1 MNFIAAN
8 GAMAHPVTKPASS
21 TGSSSGGSEPGSK
34 PESKQASGL
43 KTRVLSALVLLP
55 VVLGLLYLGGL
66 SFALLMAAVAVLMA
80 GEWDRLTG
88 GPGFGLLGIC
98 AGLVLLLVLTL
109 GHMEQVDWALLALM
123 PGVVIVA
130 VLAWVKGRK
139 VVWPILG
146 LAWLGLPVLALL
158 VLRMGDGGMAAVSWL
173 FLCVWSCDTG
183 AYFAGRGIGGPK
195 LAPRISP
202 NKTWAGLLGGMAA
215 AGLVSIL
222 LAVFFA
228 WDGVMLFAVM
238 GAVLAA
244 ISQCGDLAES
254 WVKRTFDVKDSGALI
269 PGHGGILDR
278 VDGILFAAPV
288 VALISLAPGFK
299 LLPWQ

>member
-1 MNFIAAN
+1 MSFITVNA
-8 GAMAHPVTKPASS
+8 AMAQPAASS
-21 TGSSSGGSEPGSK
+21 KSSPRG
-34 PESKQASGL
+34 SGL
-43 KTRVLSALVLLP
+43 GTRVLSALVLIP

-66 SFALLMAAVAVLMA
+66 SFALLIAVVAILMA

-88 GPGFGLLGIC
+88 GAGFGIMGLGTGAALI
-98 AGLVLLLVLTL
+98 LVLAL
-109 GHMEQVDWALLALM
+109 GYMGRGDWALLALL
-123 PGVVIVA
+123 PGAV
-130 VLAWVKGRK
+130 VLALLSRFTGQKMT
-139 VVWPILG
+139 WPVLG
-146 LAWLGLPVLALL
+146 LLWLGLPVLALL
-158 VLRMGDGGMAAVSWL
+158 VLRMGEGGMAAVSWL
-173 FLCVWSCDTG
+173 FLSVWSCDTG

-215 AGLVSIL
+215 AGLVSVL
-222 LAVFFA
+222 LALYLS
-228 WDGVMLFAVM
+228 WDNMVLFAVL

-254 WVKRTFDVKDSGALI
+254 WVKRTFDVKDSGTII

-278 VDGILFAAPV
+278 VDGVLFAAPV
-288 VALISLAPGFK
+288 VALMSMLPGLG